1 MNNIG
6 RQLSL
11 ARTSSSKECEFCD
24 RPFKGIKIAVYC
36 SESCRQKAK
45 YQRNKARLSR
55 GNTPLSEELGMA
67 RPYDWSNRNMPQRAF
82 IVSVLKGGHLQ
93 DIAKCVRYFG
103 GRQVTGQLKDV
114 DEPLLH
120 NIATRK
126 VNNAVIAIARA
137 NAEA

>member
-6 RQLSL
+6 KQLSL
-11 ARTSSSKECEFCD
+11 ARTSSFKECGFCE

-45 YQRNKARLSR
+45 YQRNKALLSH
-55 GNTPLSEELGMA
+55 GNTPLSEALDMA

-82 IVSVLKGGHLQ
+82 IVSVLKGGNLQ

-103 GRQVTGQLKDV
+103 GRQVVARLKDV

-126 VNNAVIAIARA
+126 VNNAMIAIAKA
-137 NAEA
+137 NVET